1 MHIAG
6 MDSKSRD
13 NSDIILGICLIQLN
27 HRFVLKGGSGVGD
40 DVGKMGWLGIFYDS
54 WKMLRGVVKEM
65 GMRIDVHLYLGL
77 HSMNWICCLYDIKYI
92 LMDH

>member
-6 MDSKSRD
+6 MDSESRD

-40 DVGKMGWLGIFYDS
+40 DVGKMG
-54 WKMLRGVVKEM
+54 
-65 GMRIDVHLYLGL
+65 
-77 HSMNWICCLYDIKYI
+77 
-92 LMDH
+92 